1 MEPSSQ
7 TTASHDYLTVA
18 LDEDIFALP
27 VASVHEVLDPPPM
40 TLVPNAPAHT
50 PGLVNVRGN
59 VMPLLDLRTRFGME
73 PVADGDTTRVIVTRM
88 DRQGDAFLVGL
99 RADAVYEVIDIALNS
114 IRPAPPNSTRW
125 PAALMRGVVQRND
138 RYVIILDLDEITAI
152 DPDRPQ

>member
-1 MEPSSQ
+1 MQQPTPATSSN
-7 TTASHDYLTVA
+7 DYLTIA
-18 LDEDIFALP
+18 LDEDIFALS

-59 VMPLLDLRTRFGME
+59 VMPLLDLRTRFGMA
-73 PVADGDTTRVIVTRM
+73 PAPDGDTTRVIVTRM

-99 RADAVYEVIDIALNS
+99 RADSVYEVIDIAQDA

-125 PAALMRGVVQRND
+125 PAALMQGVVQRND
-138 RYVIILDLDEITAI
+138 RYVIILDLDQITACAE
-152 DPDRPQ
+152 DRPQ